1 MTWLCTVGS
10 AQSEQLQLNRSRRG
24 WSSSMN
30 AAYQFL
36 DLVPKGRD
44 EPAEGDPQFWVRRH
58 DEYGSLSQH
67 HGADPDSW

>member
-1 MTWLCTVGS
+1 
-10 AQSEQLQLNRSRRG
+10 
-24 WSSSMN
+24 MN

-44 EPAEGDPQFWVRRH
+44 EPAEGDPEFWVRRH

-67 HGADPDSW
+67 QGADPDSWWTGCACPVMTVGSKAR